1 MNSDERPFFLAALA
15 LASIT
20 PICRALLRIADC
32 GLRPG
37 APGADCLGEYLP
49 GKKSVPARRDNPK
62 SAMATA
68 ISHHDIDP
76 PRRNVSLLPDSQV
89 AHAGSPS

>member
-32 GLRPG
+32 GLRI
-37 APGADCLGEYLP
+37 ADCLGEYLP
-49 GKKSVPARRDNPK
+49 GKKSAIRNPQ

-68 ISHHDIDP
+68 ISHHDIDVKTTC
-76 PRRNVSLLPDSQV
+76 RSCQTVRSLTQGARHEQPN
-89 AHAGSPS
+89 

>member
-1 MNSDERPFFLAALA
+1 MNSDERPFFLLALA

-32 GLRPG
+32 GLRI
-37 APGADCLGEYLP
+37 ADCLGGYLP

>member
-32 GLRPG
+32 GLRIVWANIFRERNPQSAIRNG
-37 APGADCLGEYLP
+37 DRDLAPRHRCQDY
-49 GKKSVPARRDNPK
+49 
-62 SAMATA
+62 
-68 ISHHDIDP
+68 
-76 PRRNVSLLPDSQV
+76 VSLLPDSQV